1 MLLPK
6 VIGNRIFLLANSLLD
21 NISFKATGSIFLLG
35 ISIPIVFLP
44 GTVATLVA
52 IELVLLAMSSDKL
65 IIFEVLI
72 PAAGSNS
79 YKVTTGPALTLFIFP
94 IIPKSR
100 SVSSKNFDCFSKVS
114 VSSVSETLFSGSFK
128 KDKEGKRYSKD
139 FVFLSSCS
147 GKLV

>member
-35 ISIPIVFLP
+35 ISIPIVFFP
-44 GTVATLVA
+44 GTVATRVA

-72 PAAGSNS
+72 PAAG
-79 YKVTTGPALTLFIFP
+79 
-94 IIPKSR
+94 
-100 SVSSKNFDCFSKVS
+100 
-114 VSSVSETLFSGSFK
+114 
-128 KDKEGKRYSKD
+128 
-139 FVFLSSCS
+139 
-147 GKLV
+147 